1 MNKSTIRNALLVA
14 GIAATMGIGVVGCGE
29 TADRQAGANDRG
41 SATDRQAG
49 ANDRQAGANEEM
61 TDTAITAGVKSKLA
75 MERDLDSSDIDVTTD
90 NGAVTLTGDVNNA
103 AARSAAET
111 AARSVAGVTN
121 VNNRLSL
128 SNTRVASGSG
138 AESTGG
144 AVVATGDNA
153 TQAMS
158 DTWITTKIKSVL
170 LADSEAKGL
179 DINVDTKDG
188 VVTLEGE
195 LSSQAAID
203 HVKALAS
210 DVEGVKRVD
219 LAGLTVA
226 RR

>member
-1 MNKSTIRNALLVA
+1 MTKSTIRNALLVA
-14 GIAATMGIGVVGCGE
+14 GIAAAMGIAGCGE
-29 TADRQAGANDRG
+29 TADQSSRQAGAND
-41 SATDRQAG
+41 SS
-49 ANDRQAGANEEM
+49 RQAGANEAI

-75 MERDLDSSDIDVTTD
+75 MERDLDSSDITVTTA
-90 NGAVTLTGDVNNA
+90 NGAVTLTGDVSNA

-111 AARSVAGVTN
+111 ATRSIAGVTN
-121 VNNRLSL
+121 VNNRLS
-128 SNTRVASGSG
+128 VANVSS
-138 AESTGG
+138 AARSTGD
-144 AVVATGDNA
+144 AVVATGDDA
-153 TQAMS
+153 QQAMS
-158 DTWITTKIKSVL
+158 DTWITTKVKSVL

-195 LSSQAAID
+195 LTSQAAID

-219 LAGLTVA
+219 VAGLTAA